1 MRGVVNMRF
10 TEYEHQLKVVLIK
23 AYRNQLSQ
31 GEAIAQAESIL
42 ARLAAD
48 IAEAKKRVREVMPHL
63 CSGSIIVNEAQE
75 EILWGE

>member
-1 MRGVVNMRF
+1 MRF
-10 TEYEHQLKVVLIK
+10 AEYEHQLKVVLIM

-42 ARLAAD
+42 AQLAAD
-48 IAEAKKRVREVMPHL
+48 IAEAKKRVSEVMPHL